1 MASTHFT
8 DQVVLFPFLF
18 VFIMLRH
25 GILVRRK
32 VVSNPLAALV
42 TSLSMT
48 ARYQSFL
55 RVSITNNDLI
65 VTALNYQSRD
75 PLVKT
80 T

>member
-25 GILVRRK
+25 AILVRRK

-42 TSLSMT
+42 TSLSKT

-55 RVSITNNDLI
+55 RVSIRNNDLM
-65 VTALNYQSRD
+65 VTALNYQFRD

>member
-25 GILVRRK
+25 AILVRRK

-42 TSLSMT
+42 TSLSET

-55 RVSITNNDLI
+55 RVSIRNNDLM
-65 VTALNYQSRD
+65 VTALNYQFRD